1 MRDNPLKTRLAAGE
15 TVFGTFAF
23 EFASP
28 GLARIVKS
36 TGCEFL
42 ILDMEHSGW
51 TFETVKT
58 QIQLARGAGLVP
70 IVNPPGDD
78 FNVITRSLDTGAK
91 GILVPV
97 VETKAQA
104 EAIVRAT
111 RYPPHGN
118 RGSAFGVAH
127 DDYVIG
133 DARKTMKAANESVL
147 VMVKIETK
155 KGVENVDEIMAV
167 PGIDVAFV
175 GHTDLS
181 VSLGMPLDYD
191 RPEFVKARDAVLA
204 ACQRHGKIA
213 GNLVGNPKWG
223 KAWIKKGFRMI
234 AYMGDIWLLQSA
246 LQSGLEAMKDA
257 VPKGKAAARKGR

>member
-1 MRDNPLKTRLAAGE
+1 MRDNPLKARLARGE
-15 TVFGTFAF
+15 TVFGTFVF

-28 GLARIVKS
+28 GLARIVRS
-36 TGCEFL
+36 TGCDYI

-51 TFETVKT
+51 SFETVKD
-58 QIQLARGAGLVP
+58 QIQFARGAGLVP
-70 IVNPPGDD
+70 LVNPAGDD
-78 FNVITRSLDTGAK
+78 FNLITRSLDLGAK

-127 DDYVIG
+127 DDYIIG
-133 DARKTMKAANESVL
+133 DARKTMKAANDGVL
-147 VMVKIETK
+147 VMVKIETR
-155 KGVENVDEIMAV
+155 KGVANVDEIMAV

-181 VSLGMPLDYD
+181 VSLQRPLDFEH
-191 RPEFVKARDAVLA
+191 PEFVRARDAVVA
-204 ACQRHGKIA
+204 ACRRHGKVA

-246 LQSGLEAMKDA
+246 LQAGLDAMRPA
-257 VPKGKAAARKGR
+257 VPKAKKSK

>member
-1 MRDNPLKTRLAAGE
+1 MRDSTLKTRLARGE
-15 TVFGTFAF
+15 TVFGTFVF

-36 TGCEFL
+36 TGCDYI

-51 TFETVKT
+51 SFETVKD
-58 QIQLARGAGLVP
+58 QIQFARGAGLVP
-70 IVNPPGDD
+70 LVNPAGDD
-78 FNVITRSLDTGAK
+78 FNLITRSLDLGAK

-97 VETKAQA
+97 VETRAQA

-111 RYPPHGN
+111 RYPPQGH

-133 DARKTMKAANESVL
+133 DARKTMKAANDGVL
-147 VMVKIETK
+147 VMVKIETR
-155 KGVENVDEIMAV
+155 KGIANVDEIMAV

-181 VSLGMPLDYD
+181 VSLQKPLEFEH
-191 RPEFVKARDAVLA
+191 PEFVKARDAVVA
-204 ACQRHGKIA
+204 ACRRHGKIA

-223 KAWIKKGFRMI
+223 KAWIRKGFRMI

-246 LQSGLEAMKDA
+246 LQSGIDAMRPA
-257 VPKGKAAARKGR
+257 VPKAKRGR